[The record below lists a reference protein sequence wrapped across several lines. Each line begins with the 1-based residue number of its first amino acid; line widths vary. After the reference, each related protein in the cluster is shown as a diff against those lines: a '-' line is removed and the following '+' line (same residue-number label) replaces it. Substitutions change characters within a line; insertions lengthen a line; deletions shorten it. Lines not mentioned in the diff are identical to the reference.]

1 MEHELV
7 KPFIVKAS
15 KERDTHVPNRHA
27 ASATTAHP
35 ILHLQRTIGNRAV
48 ARLLQTKLEVSHP
61 SDFYEQEAE
70 DVAHRLSAMPAPG
83 PQPAVQ
89 RQTASEKEEEKEK
102 EHQGVQ
108 RKPLAGSI
116 HSLAQ
121 REVNPDEDKDKD
133 KKTLQRATSPESD
146 HDESN
151 GVPHADKAV
160 SASTSTGQPLPSNLQ
175 RKFEQGLGADLSA
188 VRVHTGPESV
198 EANKAISARAYTT
211 GSDIHFNKGQYD
223 PGSLEGQHLLAH
235 EAVHTVQQSGAAPH
249 QDDEVGGM
257 QVLAPQ
263 VQRQDDGRTDDQ
275 QHEADAEP
283 DMGGPMVVK
292 EDFEPKEFEQRPDED
307 LEIREVGDFPEQN
320 PDEKGNC
327 STARIF
333 GCRPHRNRCVRRP

>member
-7 KPFIVKAS
+7 KPFIVKAD
-15 KERDTHVPNRHA
+15 KERDTHVPNGHP

-133 KKTLQRATSPESD
+133 KDKKTLQRATSPESD

-151 GVPHADKAV
+151 GVLPHADKAV
-160 SASTSTGQPLPSNLQ
+160 SAASTSTGQPLPSNLR

-235 EAVHTVQQSGAAPH
+235 EVVHTVQQSGVGPH
-249 QDDEVGGM
+249 QDDEGGRM
-257 QVLAPQ
+257 KYSHHRSSAKTD
-263 VQRQDDGRTDDQ
+263 VQTISSMKPMPRRTWAGRWW
-275 QHEADAEP
+275 
-283 DMGGPMVVK
+283 
-292 EDFEPKEFEQRPDED
+292 
-307 LEIREVGDFPEQN
+307 
-320 PDEKGNC
+320 
-327 STARIF
+327 
-333 GCRPHRNRCVRRP
+333 